1 MESLVRE
8 IVADVGR
15 ELRNSDFQPVDTELS
30 FMRGGALPPVEVLGQ
45 KGNSLIT
52 GFVDRVDLL
61 DAGNAAYYRVIDYKT
76 GRKEFDYASILEG
89 EGLQMLIYLFALRK
103 YGAQRYGKPLI
114 PAGVLYV
121 PSRSDMERVDPG
133 ESPEDIQA
141 LRQKKKRRKGL
152 VLADDTVLQAME
164 HGDSPEYLPVQ
175 VKKSGLTGDLA
186 TREQFAQ
193 MERFVAQ

>member
-1 MESLVRE
+1 
-8 IVADVGR
+8 
-15 ELRNSDFQPVDTELS
+15 
-30 FMRGGALPPVEVLGQ
+30 MRGGALPPVEVLGQ

>member
-1 MESLVRE
+1 GERFAYLFDRSRREVRE

-152 VLADDTVLQAME
+152 VLADDACFSRWSTAKRPNICPCR
-164 HGDSPEYLPVQ
+164 S
-175 VKKSGLTGDLA
+175 KRA
-186 TREQFAQ
+186 A
-193 MERFVAQ
+193 